1 MEHFIKCP
9 ACCMTDVVPTE
20 IGRGAGDKYICAGCN
35 HGFTV
40 KYTKTPQTIVEQYW
54 KRALIVAILLL

>member
-9 ACCMTDVVPTE
+9 ACCMTNVEPTQ
-20 IGRGAGDKYICAGCN
+20 IGRGAGDKYLCADCR

-40 KYTKTPQTIVEQYW
+40 EYKKTPQNIVEQYW
-54 KRALIVAILLL
+54 KKGAVAAIVLL